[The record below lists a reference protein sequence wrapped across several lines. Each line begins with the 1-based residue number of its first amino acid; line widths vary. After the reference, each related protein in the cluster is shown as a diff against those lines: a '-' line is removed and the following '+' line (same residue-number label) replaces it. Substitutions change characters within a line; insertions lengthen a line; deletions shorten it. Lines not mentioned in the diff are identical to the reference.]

1 MKEKILHFMQGR
13 YGNDE
18 LNVVLL
24 IASVVLN
31 LLSPIARI
39 FSGLG
44 MVCICYA
51 IYRLLSRDIY
61 RRRCENAKIVPYV
74 NFIKAKF
81 KNKGKAKLFMCP
93 KCKRTLR
100 VPKGKGKI
108 TLSCP
113 CGEALKRKS

>member
-1 MKEKILHFMQGR
+1 MKQKLISFMQGR

-18 LNVVLL
+18 LNIVLL
-24 IASVVLN
+24 AAAVILN

-51 IYRLLSRDIY
+51 IYRMFSRNIY
-61 RRRCENAKIVPYV
+61 KRRSENAKIMPYV
-74 NFIKAKF
+74 SFIKAKF
-81 KNKGKAKLFMCP
+81 KNKGQSKLFMCP

-113 CGEALKRKS
+113 CGEVLKRKS

>member
-1 MKEKILHFMQGR
+1 MKQKLMAFMQHR

-18 LNVVLL
+18 LNIVLL
-24 IASVVLN
+24 IASVIFN

-39 FSGLG
+39 FSGLS

-51 IYRLLSRDIY
+51 IYRIFSKNIY
-61 RRRCENAKIVPYV
+61 QRRCENAKILPYV
-74 NFIKAKF
+74 NFVKAKF
-81 KNKGKAKLFMCP
+81 KNKGHSKIFMCP

-113 CGEALKRKS
+113 CGEMLKRKS

>member
-1 MKEKILHFMQGR
+1 MKQKLISFMQGR
-13 YGNDE
+13 YGSDE
-18 LNVVLL
+18 LNIVLL
-24 IASVVLN
+24 VAAVILN

-44 MVCICYA
+44 AICICYA
-51 IYRLLSRDIY
+51 IYRMFSRNIY
-61 RRRCENAKIVPYV
+61 KRRSENAKILPYV
-74 NFIKAKF
+74 SFIKAKF
-81 KNKGKAKLFMCP
+81 KNKGHSKLFMCP

-113 CGEALKRKS
+113 CGEVLKRKS

>member
-1 MKEKILHFMQGR
+1 MKQKLLSFMQGR

-18 LNVVLL
+18 LNIALL
-24 IASVVLN
+24 ILSVILN
-31 LLSPIARI
+31 LLSPIAEI

-51 IYRLLSRDIY
+51 IYRMFSKNIY
-61 RRRCENAKIVPYV
+61 KRRCENAKILPYAA
-74 NFIKAKF
+74 FIKAKF
-81 KNKGKAKLFMCP
+81 KNKGYKLFMCP

-113 CGEALKRKS
+113 CGEFLKRKS

>member
-31 LLSPIARI
+31 LLSPIAQI

-51 IYRLLSRDIY
+51 IYRMFSKNIY
-61 RRRCENAKIVPYV
+61 KRRMENAKVVPYV
-74 NFIKAKF
+74 SFIKAKF
-81 KNKGKAKLFMCP
+81 KNKGQAKLFMCP

-100 VPKGKGKI
+100 VPRGRGKI
-108 TLSCP
+108 NINCP
-113 CGEALKRKS
+113 CGNVLKRKS